1 MKINVNVI
9 SPVQRKIEVE
19 LPPEA
24 VREEFARVYGNL
36 VKRAKIRGF
45 RPGKVPRPVLEGIYG
60 EEVRGEV
67 RSRLVE
73 SSLQELFRDQKIPV
87 VSQPRVE
94 TQDLREGQAFAFS
107 ALVEVKPEIEVRD
120 YLGLELRKVKLTVTD
135 TEVDKAL
142 QHLQNTHAHLEPV
155 DENRDTAEK
164 GDFVLIDFTGSV
176 DGKPFPEGKVEN
188 YLLELG
194 AGQTLPQFEEALI
207 GLQKQTEHAIKV
219 AYPEDYFKAE
229 LAGRTAL
236 FSILIREIKRK
247 VLPPLDDEFAKDY
260 GECSSLEEL
269 REKLRGRLQSQLEEM
284 QNQELKE
291 QILSQLIDR
300 HSFDVPPAL
309 VEEQIRYLEQR
320 YRAREA
326 ALRSEAQAEPAAAD
340 SLRKGWEQQAQRQ
353 VRAMLLVEKIGEREK
368 IEVSDEDVQRKVDEM
383 ARAAKE
389 RASAVRKVYSQPSAR
404 EDLRSQMIFD
414 RALHFL
420 FERARIT
427 EVHPP
432 LKVDEV
438 DKKS

>member
-1 MKINVNVI
+1 
-9 SPVQRKIEVE
+9 
-19 LPPEA
+19 
-24 VREEFARVYGNL
+24 
-36 VKRAKIRGF
+36 
-45 RPGKVPRPVLEGIYG
+45 
-60 EEVRGEV
+60 
-67 RSRLVE
+67 
-73 SSLQELFRDQKIPV
+73 
-87 VSQPRVE
+87 
-94 TQDLREGQAFAFS
+94 
-107 ALVEVKPEIEVRD
+107 LVEVKPEIEVRD
-120 YLGLELRKVKLTVTD
+120 YVGLELQKVKLTVTD
-135 TEVDKAL
+135 AEVDKAL

-194 AGQTLPQFEEALI
+194 AGQALPQFEEALI
-207 GLQKQTEHAIKV
+207 GLQKRTEHTIKV
-219 AYPEDYFKAE
+219 AYPEDYFKPE
-229 LAGRTAL
+229 LAGKTAL
-236 FSILIREIKRK
+236 FSIMIREIKRK

-260 GECSSLEEL
+260 GECSTLKEL
-269 REKLRGRLQSQLEEM
+269 REKLRDRLQSQLEEM

-291 QILSQLIDR
+291 QILSQLIGR
-300 HSFDVPPAL
+300 HSFEVPPAL

-320 YRAREA
+320 YRTREA
-326 ALRSEAQAEPAAAD
+326 AVRSQTPADPAEAD
-340 SLRKGWEQQAQRQ
+340 RLRKGWEQQAQRQ

-368 IEVSDEDVQRKVDEM
+368 IEVSDEDVQRKVDDM

-389 RASAVRKVYSQPSAR
+389 RASAVRKVYSRPSTR

-427 EVHPP
+427 EVDPP

>member
-19 LPPEA
+19 LPAEA

-36 VKRAKIRGF
+36 VKKAKIRGF

-94 TQDLREGQAFAFS
+94 TQDLQEGQAFAFS
-107 ALVEVKPEIEVRD
+107 ALVEVKPEFDVRD
-120 YLGLELRKVKLTVTD
+120 YLGLELQKVKLMVRD
-135 TEVDKAL
+135 AEVDKAL

-194 AGQTLPQFEEALI
+194 AGQALPQFEEALI
-207 GLQKQTEHAIKV
+207 GLQKQTEHTIKV
-219 AYPEDYFKAE
+219 AYPEDYFKPE
-229 LAGRTAL
+229 LAGKTAL
-236 FSILIREIKRK
+236 FSIMIREIKRK

-291 QILSQLIDR
+291 QILSRLIDR
-300 HSFDVPPAL
+300 HSFEVPPAL

-326 ALRSEAQAEPAAAD
+326 AVRSQIPADPAEAD

-368 IEVSDEDVQRKVDEM
+368 IEVSDEDVQGKVDDM
-383 ARAAKE
+383 ARSAKE

-414 RALHFL
+414 RALRFL

-427 EVHPP
+427 EVAP
-432 LKVDEV
+432 L
-438 DKKS
+438 